1 MLSQTNII
9 AELATL
15 APLVHISTTWEEDP
29 YFIWDGDAPDP
40 SADGYLAHNV
50 TVTAMRIEWGA
61 LREAESHLGGSYSQY
76 RGPHCPDIHGYFPQ
90 MVEEAL
96 DELGETSAAALVRQL
111 MRADYALQ
119 NS

>member
-1 MLSQTNII
+1 MLSHTDII
-9 AELATL
+9 TELAAV

-29 YFIWDGDAPDP
+29 TFIWDGDAPDP
-40 SADGYLAHNV
+40 SADGYLAHDV

-96 DELGETSAAALVRQL
+96 EVLGDSTAAKHVRKM
-111 MRADYALQ
+111 MRDDYDLP
-119 NS
+119 